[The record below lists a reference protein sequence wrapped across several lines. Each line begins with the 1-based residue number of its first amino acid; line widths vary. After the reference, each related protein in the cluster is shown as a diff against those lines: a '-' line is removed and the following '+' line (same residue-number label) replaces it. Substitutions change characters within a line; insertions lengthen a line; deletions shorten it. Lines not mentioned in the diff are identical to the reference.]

1 MRGRLERCAAILE
14 ASYRQLLRLPDER
27 RASSPTAQ
35 WLLDNHF
42 MIREQLRAARC
53 ELRGGN
59 LKRLPRAAGAAKDAA
74 PEVFHLAQELV
85 AGLDRKLDA
94 ATVRGFLDAYQGKS
108 ALTLAELWA
117 VTPMLR
123 LALLEKLSGIA
134 ARTARLRPEARPSAP
149 HGQGAASESGCE
161 TDRAAIASTIAS
173 LRALALMDW
182 KEITELTSLVERVL
196 ERDPAGVYGRMTF
209 ESRDYY
215 RDVVAR
221 LARRST
227 LSETQVAEMAIQ
239 SAEKSPPEETRRH
252 VGYHLL
258 GRGRRALEKRVG
270 YRPTPLEAI
279 RRSIARRGVGFYF
292 GGIFALWLLATGAAA
307 ALGWRMGAAR
317 AAGPVGGLL
326 LLLLAA
332 GGVGHFAVTMVD
344 WLCSLAVTPKP
355 LMRMDFSAGI
365 PADCRTLV
373 AVPTILTSAQGVS
386 SLLRQ
391 LELRFLANRDDNL
404 WLALLTDLPDA
415 DRETLPGDSPLVTL
429 ARQGI
434 ERMNRRYG
442 NAFFL
447 LHRPRTWNAQEG
459 LWMGRERKRG
469 KLSALTRLLRTGD
482 ASEFQATVGDLTRLA
497 SVHYV
502 ITLDTDTRLPRDA
515 GRELAGCM
523 AHPLNRPRID
533 AKTRL
538 VTGGHAILQ
547 PRVTTTV
554 ADAHRSPFGR
564 LLAGDAGTDPYTR
577 QTSHVYQDLFDQGSF
592 IGKGIYDVQAWE
604 AAVEGR
610 FPENRVLSHDLIEG
624 CFARSGFVGDVELF
638 ESVPSR
644 VLADASRR
652 HRWIRGDWQI
662 AAWLLGR
669 VPCAQ
674 GRASNPLSWLSRG
687 KIADNLRRSLTP
699 VFLFALLLVG
709 WTLTPAAAG
718 FWTLLVA
725 AIILGPVTL
734 STALCFLRKCEGK
747 PWRVHLADEAKT
759 CFRGLASEAVA
770 WCILPYTAHY
780 HTDAILRA
788 LWRLHV
794 SRRRLLEWTT
804 ASDAEVRAKASCP
817 DHYEIMWACPIAS
830 VGMAALLLTWHPMA
844 LWGAAPVLAAW
855 LLGPM
860 LAWAVSQPMP
870 SDSPRLTDEE
880 RLRLG
885 RWARQ
890 TWHYFQ
896 THTNAQTHW
905 LTPDNVQQRSRP
917 VLAPR
922 TSPTDL
928 GMGLLAELAACDM
941 GYQSPAA
948 MLERTGRTL
957 HSLLHLEQYRG
968 HFYNWYDIRTLRPA
982 EPRYVSSADSGNLW
996 AALIVLHGGAGEMR
1010 DRPLVPPRLVDGVR
1024 ETLAVVASL
1033 GEPLRRGPAASR
1045 FQTRLAQ
1052 LQASCDQSVGGKAS
1066 DACRIISRLRRQAK
1080 ELAAAVPEEYPELRE
1095 WTRALFRQ
1103 CAAAHRD
1110 LCRLAFWT
1118 HLAAFA
1124 TEGKS
1129 PGGVL
1134 DGVVLTARQRQTWEG
1149 LRRAIETLDSQ
1160 GTLRQLPAAA
1170 THIAEDAES
1179 LLPAGPNS
1187 ANGDGRLPR
1196 KVEALLWRLAGA
1208 ARRSAADGI
1217 AQLRQISRVQDLC
1230 RQFCAMDFRF
1240 LYNAERKLLAIG
1252 YNASQQRR
1260 DEGCY
1265 DLLASEARLTSFL
1278 AVSHGQ
1284 LPREH
1289 WSALR
1294 THRNLGL
1301 RQADA
1306 GELVGFALRVS
1317 HAGLGH
1323 AHLSRDVPGGE
1334 LPGGRAAPDGLR
1346 SSAGDS
1352 VGDRRKL
1359 LPCDQRRPRL
1369 LLSCFRRARVGSGP
1383 GPGREPGRRS
1393 LRLGVSHGRRA
1404 ARSPGE
1410 PCGPGTAGLP
1420 EPERLLRRDRLHARP
1435 RPGRPAGALSD
1446 RDGAPQRD
1454 DAPGVGQRPVGKAH
1468 AAAVPQRRN
1477 LRSPRLAAP
1486 GALAE
1491 GDPSGGPAIHRRD
1504 GSGAG
1509 GPGQVPYGRTNCRW
1523 VLPARVGSGF
1533 RSAARLRAGQLGSR
1547 KPGTVVR
1554 RGLKDA
1560 VQRGADFGQGRE
1572 RLALPGLAVGEL
1584 QEGHRRQGRIPEV
1597 LPGGD
1602 RVGPRRSGGPLGRVG
1617 QSKRSVKAAA
1627 KQVPQG
1633 VVGAVRPAS
1642 TASDALQGMK
1652 RSAWPKSS

>member
-1 MRGRLERCAAILE
+1 MWGPLEPCAAILE
-14 ASYRQLLRLPDER
+14 ESYRQLLRLPDDR
-27 RASSPTAQ
+27 LASSPAAP
-35 WLLDNHF
+35 WLLDHRF
-42 MIREQLRAARC
+42 LIQEQLRMARC
-53 ELRGGN
+53 ELRGEN
-59 LKRLPRAAGAAKDAA
+59 LKRLPRAGDAGKDTA
-74 PEVFHLAQELV
+74 PGVFHLAQELV
-85 AGLDRKLDA
+85 ARLDRKLDA
-94 ATVRGFLDAYQGKS
+94 AIVRDFLDAHQGKS

-134 ARTARLRPEARPSAP
+134 ARTARLGSEAQPSTS
-149 HGQGAASESGCE
+149 HGQGPGCE
-161 TDRAAIASTIAS
+161 TDRAAIAHTVAS

-182 KEITELTSLVERVL
+182 KEITESTSLVERVL
-196 ERDPAGVYGRMTF
+196 EADPAGVYGRMTF

-221 LARRST
+221 LARRSPLT
-227 LSETQVAEMAIQ
+227 EKQVAEIAIQ

-258 GRGRRALEKRVG
+258 GRGRRALEKRIG

-279 RRSIARRGVGFYF
+279 RRSIARHGVGFYF
-292 GGIFALWLLATGAAA
+292 GGIFALWLLVTGAAA
-307 ALGWRMGAAR
+307 ALGWRMGVLR
-317 AAGPVGGLL
+317 AAGPLGGLVL
-326 LLLLAA
+326 LVLAA
-332 GGVGHFAVTMVD
+332 GGMGHFAVTMVD
-344 WLCSLAVTPKP
+344 WLCSLTVTPKP
-355 LMRMDFSAGI
+355 MMRMDFSEGI

-373 AVPTILTSAQGVS
+373 AVPTILTSAEGVS

-404 WLALLTDLPDA
+404 WFALLTDFPDA
-415 DRETLPGDSPLVTL
+415 DREAIPGDAPLVTL

-434 ERMNRRYG
+434 ERLNRRYG

-469 KLSALTRLLRTGD
+469 KLSALTGLLRTGD
-482 ASEFQATVGDLTRLA
+482 ASDFQATVGDLARLA

-515 GRELAGCM
+515 GRELVGCM

-554 ADAHRSPFGR
+554 TDARRSLFGR

-592 IGKGIYDVQAWE
+592 IGKGIYDVRAWE

-610 FPENRVLSHDLIEG
+610 FPDNRVLSHDLIEG

-662 AAWLLGR
+662 AAWLFRR

-674 GRASNPLSWLSRG
+674 GRAANPLSWLSRG

-699 VFLFALLLVG
+699 VFLFALLLLG

-725 AIILGPVTL
+725 AIVLGPLVL

-747 PWRVHLADEAKT
+747 PWKVHLVDEAQT
-759 CFRGLASEAVA
+759 CFRGLATEAVA
-770 WCILPYTAHY
+770 WCILPYTAHC
-780 HTDAILRA
+780 HADAILRA

-817 DHYEIMWACPIAS
+817 DHYEIMWACPIAA
-830 VGMAALLLTWHPMA
+830 VGIATLLLTWQPVA
-844 LWGAAPVLAAW
+844 LWGAVPVLAMW

-870 SDSPRLTDEE
+870 SDAPRLTDEE

-890 TWHYFQ
+890 TWHFFQ
-896 THTNAQTHW
+896 TQTNAQTHW
-905 LTPDNVQQRSRP
+905 LTPDNVQYRSRP

-922 TSPTDL
+922 TSPTDI

-941 GYQSPAA
+941 GYQSPST
-948 MLERTGRTL
+948 MLDRTGRTL

-968 HFYNWYDIRTLRPA
+968 HFYNWYDTRTLRPA

-996 AALIVLHGGAGEMR
+996 AALIVLHAGAGEMR
-1010 DRPLVPPRLVDGVR
+1010 DRPLVPPRLIDGVR

-1033 GEPLRRGPAASR
+1033 AKPVRRGPAASR

-1052 LQASCDQSVGGKAS
+1052 LQASCNQSVGGKAS
-1066 DACRIISRLRRQAK
+1066 DACRIISLLRRQAK
-1080 ELAAAVPEEYPELRE
+1080 ELAAAVPQEYAELRE
-1095 WTRALFRQ
+1095 WTRTLFRQ

-1118 HLAAFA
+1118 HVPAFG
-1124 TEGKS
+1124 TERTN

-1134 DGVVLTARQRQTWEG
+1134 DDVVLTARQRQTLEG
-1149 LRRAIETLDSQ
+1149 LCAAIDALDSQ

-1170 THIAEDAES
+1170 THVAEDAES

-1196 KVEALLWRLAGA
+1196 KFEAVLWRLAGA
-1208 ARRSAADGI
+1208 ARRAAAAGI

-1289 WSALR
+1289 WSALGR
-1294 THRNLGL
+1294 IVTLASGKPTLVSWSGSLFEYLMPTLVMPSYRGTFLDASCRAAVQQQMAYARRLGIPWGIAESSYHAINDDLDYCYRAFGVPGLGL
-1301 RQADA
+1301 DR
-1306 GELVGFALRVS
+1306 
-1317 HAGLGH
+1317 GLGENLVVAPYASALAMAVAPREAMENLADLERLGCLSPSGFYDAIDYTPGRDLAGQPALCRIVM
-1323 AHLSRDVPGGE
+1323 AHHSGMM
-1334 LPGGRAAPDGLR
+1334 
-1346 SSAGDS
+1346 
-1352 VGDRRKL
+1352 L
-1359 LPCDQRRPRL
+1359 LALVNVLLERPMQRRFLSDATCQSHDL
-1369 LLSCFRRARVGSGP
+1369 LLQ
-1383 GPGREPGRRS
+1383 
-1393 LRLGVSHGRRA
+1393 
-1404 ARSPGE
+1404 
-1410 PCGPGTAGLP
+1410 
-1420 EPERLLRRDRLHARP
+1420 ERLP
-1435 RPGRPAGALSD
+1435 
-1446 RDGAPQRD
+1446 
-1454 DAPGVGQRPVGKAH
+1454 K
-1468 AAAVPQRRN
+1468 
-1477 LRSPRLAAP
+1477 
-1486 GALAE
+1486 
-1491 GDPSGGPAIHRRD
+1491 
-1504 GSGAG
+1504 
-1509 GPGQVPYGRTNCRW
+1509 
-1523 VLPARVGSGF
+1523 
-1533 RSAARLRAGQLGSR
+1533 
-1547 KPGTVVR
+1547 
-1554 RGLKDA
+1554 
-1560 VQRGADFGQGRE
+1560 
-1572 RLALPGLAVGEL
+1572 
-1584 QEGHRRQGRIPEV
+1584 
-1597 LPGGD
+1597 
-1602 RVGPRRSGGPLGRVG
+1602 
-1617 QSKRSVKAAA
+1617 
-1627 KQVPQG
+1627 
-1633 VVGAVRPAS
+1633 AVRPVDPQCIDATVPALEARGRSRIAGRIAS
-1642 TASDALQGMK
+1642 GSYKPASGRTPGTPLGYEPANLDRESPA
-1652 RSAWPKSS
+1652 RSSGGD